1 MGLCPE
7 GWDTYCL
14 VFPSHNSKGV
24 LILIICVM
32 CLQWCRN
39 EHNSLCSCC
48 RMNWTWRI
56 RTGRPCSLCL
66 MRRNGRSTAARRRWV
81 GLCLIVPNISSN
93 LWLALSWLAAW
104 SHSLELNCQ
113 QRMLLKAASYQNSFW
128 KSLPRFLSLYWR
140 KHMHLLCQLFLFFF
154 AASSTS
160 NIVRGHTVHKCA
172 PRPCFKTSIT
182 KCPSPLWSKQFPC
195 AA

>member
-1 MGLCPE
+1 
-7 GWDTYCL
+7 
-14 VFPSHNSKGV
+14 
-24 LILIICVM
+24 M

-140 KHMHLLCQLFLFFF
+140 KHMHLLCQLFLFFLQPVVQAVLYVVIQYTNAPPGPVSRPQSPNVPPHF
-154 AASSTS
+154 GASSFLVLLK
-160 NIVRGHTVHKCA
+160 NCQHTMEALEH
-172 PRPCFKTSIT
+172 SG
-182 KCPSPLWSKQFPC
+182 
-195 AA
+195 